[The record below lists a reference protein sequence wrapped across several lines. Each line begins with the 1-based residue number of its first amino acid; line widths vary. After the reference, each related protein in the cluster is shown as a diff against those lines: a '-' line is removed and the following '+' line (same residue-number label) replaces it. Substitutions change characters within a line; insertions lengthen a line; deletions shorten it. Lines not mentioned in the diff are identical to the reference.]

1 MYDLHILLI
10 MIMFIMWSFVQEKRE
25 RKKKGESRILSLHL
39 IFFYHYNIS
48 RDDRYGLIEETI
60 MLISYL

>member
-25 RKKKGESRILSLHL
+25 KKNGESRILSLHL